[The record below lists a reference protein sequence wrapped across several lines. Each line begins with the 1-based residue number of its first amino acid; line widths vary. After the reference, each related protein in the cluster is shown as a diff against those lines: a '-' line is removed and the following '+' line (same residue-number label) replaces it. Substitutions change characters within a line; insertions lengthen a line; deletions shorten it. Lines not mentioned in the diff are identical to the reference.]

1 MSDEAVVC
9 AAAFF
14 RSIGKDVTTAEEFVM
29 STSLEMKW
37 MSPSDSKLL
46 LKRLICDEILVQK
59 DGFIRP
65 AKDLSDM
72 DVPLAYRPSQEFMQ
86 YVHGSRSGECR
97 AACKKE
103 QPPDMFHILM
113 DAAVKGG
120 MQRVDFIRS
129 SNAIQ
134 KRLGIDIGAAA
145 LIVLRDNG
153 LDTAPYVEDVCD
165 SIRLS

>member
-1 MSDEAVVC
+1 MTDEAVVC

-14 RSIGKDVTTAEEFVM
+14 RSIGKDVTTPEEFVM
-29 STSLEMKW
+29 KTSLEMKW

-46 LKRLICDEILVQK
+46 LKRLVCDEILVQK
-59 DGFIRP
+59 DGFVRP
-65 AKDLSDM
+65 SKDLGDM
-72 DVPLAYRPSQEFMQ
+72 DVPLAYRPSPEFMK
-86 YVHGSRSGECR
+86 YIHSNRSGECK

-129 SNAIQ
+129 SNGIQ
-134 KRLGIDIGAAA
+134 QKLGIDIGAAA

-153 LDTAPYVEDVCD
+153 LDITPYVEDVCD